1 MPETQQLTVENHLQR
16 DSRLD
21 VLSVAGLGP
30 YTHTTDQWVGMIL
43 SIELDTLLPSELREI
58 YSRAQAAMVYGC
70 YHYPLFTLGC
80 EELYRFQES
89 SLRAAVGET
98 GATAR
103 VLKMKYAVLVDWAK
117 DAGFMDARMADR
129 WHAGRW
135 LRNSTSH
142 KTKNM
147 LLGPN
152 DALQH
157 LSVTKE
163 LTEALFD
170 ACRTLDRQT

>member
-1 MPETQQLTVENHLQR
+1 MPETQQLTVENHHQR
-16 DSRLD
+16 DKLLD
-21 VLSVAGLGP
+21 AWSVMGLGLQFDM
-30 YTHTTDQWVGMIL
+30 THQWVGMIL
-43 SIELDTLLPSELREI
+43 SFELDTSLPSELREI
-58 YSRAQAAMVYGC
+58 YSRAQATMVYGC

-89 SLRAAVGET
+89 SLRAAVGEA
-98 GATAR
+98 GATAH
-103 VLKMKYAVLVDWAK
+103 VLKMKYAVLLNWAK
-117 DAGFMDARMADR
+117 DAGFMDATMADR
-129 WHAGRW
+129 WHAGRQ

-152 DALQH
+152 DALRH
-157 LSVTKE
+157 LSVSKE

-170 ACRTLDRQT
+170 ACRTLDVQT